1 MKKPRVIASVLML
14 IALCTVL
21 MGCYAKVVVL
31 QEAPRDTAPAAAPAE
46 EAKAPSAVAKA
57 PVSEEKA
64 PAATQPENKESSSSV
79 KTGLAISASTTS
91 SKDATAEK
99 AGVGQSDI
107 SIAAVMVD
115 GSGRIV
121 DCVIDAVQSKV
132 SFGADG
138 SLLSDAGADVLSKN
152 ELGDRYGMRKAS
164 KIGAEWNEQ
173 AASFAEYVIG
183 LTADEVEGLKV
194 SAASERN
201 GVDLASSVT
210 LYYGG
215 FADIVAAAARNAEE
229 KGAKAGDRLVL
240 STVGSIAKSKAAADG
255 KNGNAQTDVT
265 VAAVTL
271 DGDRITSI
279 VIDAVQPKVAF
290 DQSGRI
296 QGELSAR
303 VQTKKEL
310 KEGYG
315 MSRVSSI
322 KADWYQQ
329 AAAYEAY
336 VTGKTLSE
344 AMGISVSDAGKPSGA
359 DLASSVTMSI
369 GDFTGILGKI

>member
-79 KTGLAISASTTS
+79 KTGLAISAATTS

-138 SLLSDAGADVLSKN
+138 SLLSDAG
-152 ELGDRYGMRKAS
+152 
-164 KIGAEWNEQ
+164 
-173 AASFAEYVIG
+173 
-183 LTADEVEGLKV
+183 
-194 SAASERN
+194 
-201 GVDLASSVT
+201 
-210 LYYGG
+210 
-215 FADIVAAAARNAEE
+215 
-229 KGAKAGDRLVL
+229 
-240 STVGSIAKSKAAADG
+240 
-255 KNGNAQTDVT
+255 
-265 VAAVTL
+265 
-271 DGDRITSI
+271 
-279 VIDAVQPKVAF
+279 
-290 DQSGRI
+290 
-296 QGELSAR
+296 
-303 VQTKKEL
+303 
-310 KEGYG
+310 
-315 MSRVSSI
+315 
-322 KADWYQQ
+322 
-329 AAAYEAY
+329 
-336 VTGKTLSE
+336 
-344 AMGISVSDAGKPSGA
+344 
-359 DLASSVTMSI
+359 
-369 GDFTGILGKI
+369 